1 MLNTNDATA
10 QAFEWVARDV
20 QKLRDYVESAE
31 FAVKAV
37 GEGAEGANE
46 DFELL
51 RESPIVGDGKFKL
64 EIGM

>member
-1 MLNTNDATA
+1 M
-10 QAFEWVARDV
+10 ARDV

-37 GEGAEGANE
+37 GEGVEGANE